1 VRLKTRVNNN
11 LKSLFKK
18 HLRNCSNVTDFS
30 ARMSFRTAVFWQ
42 KRTQNNVP
50 IPLLG
55 QASVRAK
62 SGIRFYGAIEM
73 PKNAY

>member
-1 VRLKTRVNNN
+1 VRLKTRDNNN

-30 ARMSFRTAVFWQ
+30 ARMSFKTAVFWQ

-55 QASVRAK
+55 QAKVRAK
-62 SGIRFYGAIEM
+62 NGFRFQGAIEM
-73 PKNAY
+73 LKNGY